1 MSFTRSLLTATAV
14 VAGSSAA
21 LLMGGIAKADT
32 APAPNPAVPGPAAV
46 EHLAGVPAAAPQ
58 LLQNLTG
65 LPATA
70 PAPQPP
76 TATASV
82 NLPQPGPAVPQP
94 AATSPLPGI
103 TATNPVT
110 PASPVTGANQLVPNA
125 QFNIPNV
132 PGLPVPLPQQV
143 SLPGDFTSLLPGG
156 LPAATAPGTVGT
168 VPGVAPVTS
177 PVATSPVTGL
187 VPDMAS
193 LMPVSALP

>member
-32 APAPNPAVPGPAAV
+32 APAPNPAVPGTTAV
-46 EHLAGVPAAAPQ
+46 EQLAAVPAAAPQ
-58 LLQNLTG
+58 VLQNLTG

-82 NLPQPGPAVPQP
+82 NLPQPAPAVPQP
-94 AATSPLPGI
+94 AATNPLPGL
-103 TATNPVT
+103 TATNPVA
-110 PASPVTGANQLVPNA
+110 PATSPVTGANQLVPNA

-156 LPAATAPGTVGT
+156 LPAATTPGT

-177 PVATSPVTGL
+177 PAATSPSTGL

-193 LMPVSALP
+193 LFPVSALP